1 MQSVTQCNSWNSTC
15 GGNTNSRCG
24 RLVIIG
30 SFAQVD
36 LLEGHMLSSGL
47 GGGSAAFAAASAAA
61 PEAASITIVNNGLPM
76 GGCCVNVG
84 CGRCKSHH

>member
-1 MQSVTQCNSWNSTC
+1 
-15 GGNTNSRCG
+15 
-24 RLVIIG
+24 
-30 SFAQVD
+30 
-36 LLEGHMLSSGL
+36 MLSSGL